1 MMNAPLAAA
10 AWLGQLG
17 DPQIIA
23 AVGAPTFSRGQGYA
37 RAGMVRALTLADRG
51 RMLLA
56 EVEGSGPRAYQTL
69 ITLTSAPGREPI
81 SWVSRCSC
89 PMQAACKHTVAV
101 LLHARGRY
109 REQTHTA
116 RAPDWE
122 ELLRPLVEESG
133 PALDNGPPLG
143 LIVDQLPAAPSYQAL
158 MGPPRISLR
167 PTRKT
172 KTGGWARN
180 FTWSELTSPHTRTPM
195 SRTHVAALREIH
207 DLHRLTGGR
216 DGYYYTSAEIYLGS
230 LGRRVWPL
238 LHRAVE
244 SGVALIAGPNTE
256 GDVTLSM
263 EPVDVVLDI
272 VREGAD
278 IVVTT
283 SLDGSGGLGPIHNL
297 ALLGDPAHG
306 LAIQASGG
314 LTLVSFEHDLD
325 APLAALLDKQ
335 RVLRIP
341 QGDTERFVHLYLPR
355 LRNRATIRSRD
366 DSVIV
371 PEQPRPVLRVRVTQ
385 SSPRTLEVV
394 FDMAYAASS
403 GALLTAASEGMLP
416 RDRSAEQSLLE
427 RLTVLDEIPAA
438 RVRRGTAYAGFW
450 ELAARSVLSGM
461 EAVRFT
467 DSVLP
472 TLEGDPDIHVETVG
486 ELTSYERAAEA
497 PIVDVGLSD
506 SSDGRTDWF
515 DLAVTVSV
523 GGEQVPFEGL
533 FRALAAGDEALLLDS
548 GTWFLLDD
556 PALDALRTLISEA
569 RELVEPN
576 APMRLTRYHIGL
588 WDDLAEL
595 GLTTVS
601 SEQWSRSVERLRG
614 FTNQPPPPVPEGLR
628 ATLRPYQVE
637 GFHWLTSLWEA
648 DLGGILADDMGLGK
662 TVQTL
667 ALLERARAAGDLT
680 DPVLVIAPTS
690 MLGVWASEAARF
702 SPDLRVVVLGE
713 TTKRRSDTVG
723 AAVSGADLVVTS
735 YAVVRIDEEGFT
747 ELPWRGLVLD
757 EAQFVKNHQAKTHH
771 VLRRI
776 RAPFRLAMTGT
787 PLENSLMDL
796 WSLLALTA
804 PGLYP
809 RADRFTQTYRRP
821 IEAGAAPEL
830 LDRLRNR
837 IRPLMLRRTK
847 EAVAGDLP
855 PKQEQVLTVELS
867 PVHRRL
873 YDQNLQRERQRV
885 LGLLDDPV
893 ANRVAILASLTR
905 LRQLALD
912 PALVDGTAR
921 ATRGAS
927 KSRGPMPAKVEALIE
942 QLVELQAEGHRAL
955 VFSQFTT
962 FLQIVRGHLA
972 DAGITTEYL
981 DGSTRN
987 RAEVIG
993 RFKEGDATAFLISLK
1008 AGGVGLTLT
1017 EADYVFVLDPWWNPA
1032 AESQA
1037 IDRAHRI
1044 GQDKMVMVYRLISA
1058 GTIEEKVVALQQ
1070 RKRDLFERVVDEG
1083 GGMSGAITAADIRAL
1098 LAAD

>member
-1 MMNAPLAAA
+1 M
-10 AWLGQLG
+10 
-17 DPQIIA
+17 
-23 AVGAPTFSRGQGYA
+23 
-37 RAGMVRALTLADRG
+37 
-51 RMLLA
+51 
-56 EVEGSGPRAYQTL
+56 
-69 ITLTSAPGREPI
+69 
-81 SWVSRCSC
+81 
-89 PMQAACKHTVAV
+89 
-101 LLHARGRY
+101 
-109 REQTHTA
+109 
-116 RAPDWE
+116 
-122 ELLRPLVEESG
+122 
-133 PALDNGPPLG
+133 
-143 LIVDQLPAAPSYQAL
+143 
-158 MGPPRISLR
+158 
-167 PTRKT
+167 
-172 KTGGWARN
+172 
-180 FTWSELTSPHTRTPM
+180 
-195 SRTHVAALREIH
+195 
-207 DLHRLTGGR
+207 
-216 DGYYYTSAEIYLGS
+216 
-230 LGRRVWPL
+230 
-238 LHRAVE
+238 
-244 SGVALIAGPNTE
+244 
-256 GDVTLSM
+256 
-263 EPVDVVLDI
+263 
-272 VREGAD
+272 
-278 IVVTT
+278 
-283 SLDGSGGLGPIHNL
+283 
-297 ALLGDPAHG
+297 
-306 LAIQASGG
+306 
-314 LTLVSFEHDLD
+314 
-325 APLAALLDKQ
+325 
-335 RVLRIP
+335 
-341 QGDTERFVHLYLPR
+341 
-355 LRNRATIRSRD
+355 
-366 DSVIV
+366 
-371 PEQPRPVLRVRVTQ
+371 
-385 SSPRTLEVV
+385 
-394 FDMAYAASS
+394 
-403 GALLTAASEGMLP
+403 
-416 RDRSAEQSLLE
+416 
-427 RLTVLDEIPAA
+427 
-438 RVRRGTAYAGFW
+438 
-450 ELAARSVLSGM
+450 
-461 EAVRFT
+461 
-467 DSVLP
+467 
-472 TLEGDPDIHVETVG
+472 
-486 ELTSYERAAEA
+486 
-497 PIVDVGLSD
+497 
-506 SSDGRTDWF
+506 
-515 DLAVTVSV
+515 
-523 GGEQVPFEGL
+523 
-533 FRALAAGDEALLLDS
+533 
-548 GTWFLLDD
+548 
-556 PALDALRTLISEA
+556 
-569 RELVEPN
+569 
-576 APMRLTRYHIGL
+576 
-588 WDDLAEL
+588 
-595 GLTTVS
+595 
-601 SEQWSRSVERLRG
+601 
-614 FTNQPPPPVPEGLR
+614 
-628 ATLRPYQVE
+628 
-637 GFHWLTSLWEA
+637 
-648 DLGGILADDMGLGK
+648 
-662 TVQTL
+662 
-667 ALLERARAAGDLT
+667 
-680 DPVLVIAPTS
+680 
-690 MLGVWASEAARF
+690 
-702 SPDLRVVVLGE
+702 
-713 TTKRRSDTVG
+713 
-723 AAVSGADLVVTS
+723 
-735 YAVVRIDEEGFT
+735 
-747 ELPWRGLVLD
+747 PWRGLVLD

-927 KSRGPMPAKVEALIE
+927 KRGGPMPAKVEALIE